1 MHQTGRCTYSGL
13 GHWKILGTRV
23 VKTERFVERSSSS
36 RLHGCKRT
44 ERIGERSSSSRL
56 QGCKKTQRFGERAL
70 IGFDG
75 SGTNPLATP
84 GL

>member
-23 VKTERFVERSSSS
+23 VK
-36 RLHGCKRT
+36 T